1 MDFQD
6 FYANYLRQQQ
16 IQKACDNMK
25 QDEVDYDMSQAN
37 TLSNYTSRTTINSNF
52 NQNQYPMQD
61 ESSTQTLLLNGSNQ
75 NQKGIVGFTNNN
87 LKNQQKLLDVN
98 NQRVFGREL
107 INIDQERTF
116 AQNNIQN
123 NSKNQQSQNYSKPTG
138 YSQIEKQNYAQTC
151 NNNNK
156 QLSDQNNLQQQNNL
170 NQIKCNMSVEC
181 DGQNLK
187 GENQQKLIDVNNQRV
202 FGRDIANVDQERTFS
217 QNNMQNS
224 CKIQQSQN
232 YAKPMGYTKIEKQN
246 YMQVQNKDENQIYAN
261 HTKNNMYV
269 EYDGQNQ
276 QKLANPNSQRVYAKE
291 TTISDQER
299 LQQQNNIQNNFKS
312 QQNQNF
318 AKPLGY
324 TKLDKQNVQN
334 NNQLE
339 QNSQQQ
345 SNCFN
350 QLKRHMSLECINGDD
365 NQNIKCE
372 SNFYSRNSM
381 ASQQMQ
387 DENYHAASNGF
398 SNNNNTYKANTCKAS
413 YDKENFNQI
422 STGFSGLT
430 QSVQQNI
437 TFRQKNVMD
446 VENSQQSHATTYR
459 SLERKQVV
467 EYTFPKDTLQ
477 KDPIYQY
484 ARTIFDYLRSNE
496 EAYCAKGT
504 MNKVQDEITAR
515 MRAIMV
521 DWIVDVH
528 LKFKL
533 LPDTLYLTINLID
546 RYIERKQISKDR
558 LQLLGATSMFI
569 ACKFE
574 EIYPPEIN
582 DFVFICDSLYTKEQI
597 LQMEGELITAINF
610 DLTYTSPL
618 RFLNRYSYL
627 NESTEVQYY
636 CAQYL
641 LELSLI
647 EYKMTEYSSSNQAAS
662 ALYLVNKIFDQP
674 WSEELRNQSHYD
686 QSSLKKCAKDMYA
699 LLQKANEFQYK
710 YQIQVAEYENQ
721 KQLQMAQLKQWYN
734 LEKSRLEQE
743 QNFVQDHHEQLE
755 IDYDQKR
762 KEIEAKF
769 KEIKGQL
776 LCNNKNLVAIIR
788 KFSLAEFKEPAKFLF
803 CLEYPL
809 P

>member
-1 MDFQD
+1 
-6 FYANYLRQQQ
+6 
-16 IQKACDNMK
+16 
-25 QDEVDYDMSQAN
+25 MSQAN
-37 TLSNYTSRTTINSNF
+37 TLSDYTSRKTINSNF
-52 NQNQYPMQD
+52 NQNQYVMQD
-61 ESSTQTLLLNGSNQ
+61 ESSTQTLQLNGSNQ
-75 NQKGIVGFTNNN
+75 NPKGIVGFTNNN

-116 AQNNIQN
+116 TQNNIQN
-123 NSKNQQSQNYSKPTG
+123 NCKNQQSQNYSKPTG
-138 YSQIEKQNYAQTC
+138 YSQNEKQNSIQTC

-156 QLSDQNNLQQQNNL
+156 QLNDQNNLQEQNNL
-170 NQIKCNMSVEC
+170 NQIKCHMSVEY

-187 GENQQKLIDVNNQRV
+187 GENQQKLLDVNNQRV
-202 FGRDIANVDQERTFS
+202 FGRDIVNIDQERTFS

-224 CKIQQSQN
+224 CKTQQQNQN
-232 YAKPMGYTKIEKQN
+232 YAKPMGYKKLEKKQN
-246 YMQVQNKDENQIYAN
+246 YIQVQNKDDNSN
-261 HTKNNMYV
+261 LNKNNMYP
-269 EYDGQNQ
+269 EQDGQNQ
-276 QKLANPNSQRVYAKE
+276 QKLANANNQRVFAKE
-291 TTISDQER
+291 KIASEQEK
-299 LQQQNNIQNNFKS
+299 LQQQNSIQNNFKPL
-312 QQNQNF
+312 QNQNF
-318 AKPLGY
+318 AKPLGLGY
-324 TKLDKQNVQN
+324 TNLDKQNVQIS
-334 NNQLE
+334 NQID

-345 SNCFN
+345 SNYFN
-350 QLKRHMSLECINGDD
+350 QLKRHMSFECINNGDD
-365 NQNIKCE
+365 NQNIR
-372 SNFYSRNSM
+372 RNNM
-381 ASQQMQ
+381 TNQQMQ
-387 DENYHAASNGF
+387 DEDLHVSSNGYA
-398 SNNNNTYKANTCKAS
+398 SNNTYKANTCKAS
-413 YDKENFNQI
+413 FDKENFSQI
-422 STGFSGLT
+422 SSGFSGLT

-446 VENSQQSHATTYR
+446 VENSQQSHSKTYR

-477 KDPIYQY
+477 KDPVFQY
-484 ARTIFDYLRSNE
+484 ARTIFDYLRNNE
-496 EAYCAKGT
+496 ELFCAKGT
-504 MNKVQDEITAR
+504 MTKVQDEITVR

-627 NESTEVQYY
+627 NESTEVQYH

-662 ALYLVNKIFDQP
+662 ALYLVNQIFDQP
-674 WSEELRNQSHYD
+674 WSDELRNQSHYD

-721 KQLQMAQLKQWYN
+721 KQLHMAQLKQWYN

-743 QNFVQDHHEQLE
+743 QHFVQDHHEQLE

>member
-1 MDFQD
+1 
-6 FYANYLRQQQ
+6 
-16 IQKACDNMK
+16 
-25 QDEVDYDMSQAN
+25 MSQAN

-52 NQNQYPMQD
+52 NQNQYAMQD
-61 ESSTQTLLLNGSNQ
+61 ESSTQTLPLSGSNQ
-75 NQKGIVGFTNNN
+75 NPKGIVGFANNN

-107 INIDQERTF
+107 QNIDQERTF
-116 AQNNIQN
+116 TQNNIQN
-123 NSKNQQSQNYSKPTG
+123 NCKNQQSQNYSKPTG
-138 YSQIEKQNYAQTC
+138 YSQNEKQNYTQTC

-156 QLSDQNNLQQQNNL
+156 LLNDQNNFQQQNNP
-170 NQIKCNMSVEC
+170 NQVKCHMSVEY

-187 GENQQKLIDVNNQRV
+187 CENQQKLLDANNQRV
-202 FGRDIANVDQERTFS
+202 FGRDIVNIDQERAIS
-217 QNNMQNS
+217 QNNMQNNS
-224 CKIQQSQN
+224 KSLQNPN
-232 YAKPMGYTKIEKQN
+232 YAKPIGYTKLDKHN
-246 YMQVQNKDENQIYAN
+246 NFMSVQNKDDNQIYAN
-261 HTKNNMYV
+261 QNKNSVYV
-269 EYDGQNQ
+269 DFEAQNQ
-276 QKLANPNSQRVYAKE
+276 QKLGNPNSLRIYGKE
-291 TTISDQER
+291 KITSEQEK
-299 LQQQNNIQNNFKS
+299 LQQQNNIQNNFKPV
-312 QQNQNF
+312 QNQNF
-318 AKPLGY
+318 VKPLGY
-324 TKLDKQNVQN
+324 TNLDKQNIQT
-334 NNQLE
+334 NNQQE

-345 SNCFN
+345 SNYFN
-350 QLKRHMSLECINGDD
+350 QLKRHMSLECINNGDD
-365 NQNIKCE
+365 SQNQKCE
-372 SNFYSRNSM
+372 NNFYSRNGMS
-381 ASQQMQ
+381 SQQMQ
-387 DENYHAASNGF
+387 DENSNGYAT
-398 SNNNNTYKANTCKAS
+398 NNNSYKANTCKAS
-413 YDKENFNQI
+413 FDKENFSST

-430 QSVQQNI
+430 QSVQQNV
-437 TFRQKNVMD
+437 TFRQKNMMD
-446 VENSQQSHATTYR
+446 VESSQQSHATTYR

-477 KDPIYQY
+477 KDPVYQY
-484 ARTIFDYLRSNE
+484 ARTIFDYLRNNE
-496 EAYCAKGT
+496 ELYCAKGT

-627 NESTEVQYY
+627 NESTEVQYH

-686 QSSLKKCAKDMYA
+686 QSSLKKCAKDMYT

-734 LEKSRLEQE
+734 VEKSRLEQE
-743 QNFVQDHHEQLE
+743 QHFVQDHHEQLE
-755 IDYDQKR
+755 IDYDLKR

-769 KEIKGQL
+769 KEIKSQL